1 MQQSTAIVEDSRVLD
16 RAVAVVR
23 GLGTMSSPELIE
35 MLYSISSDI
44 AESFERLAEDVPLL
58 FLRTVV
64 LGTTAPAVG
73 IMVRN
78 VLLSPTS
85 FRSVSS
91 CLERI
96 PPAEVDEGA
105 LRSIESVVDSIV
117 PLMDLLLEVEAGHRI
132 SLRNGALICNGVAV
146 SMIGLSELS
155 SWVRNK
161 LSEESEQRE
170 EEVVG

>member
-64 LGTTAPAVG
+64 LGTTAPAG
-73 IMVRN
+73 PDQPR
-78 VLLSPTS
+78 
-85 FRSVSS
+85 
-91 CLERI
+91 
-96 PPAEVDEGA
+96 
-105 LRSIESVVDSIV
+105 
-117 PLMDLLLEVEAGHRI
+117 GHRPFTDRMR
-132 SLRNGALICNGVAV
+132 LAGD
-146 SMIGLSELS
+146 
-155 SWVRNK
+155 
-161 LSEESEQRE
+161 
-170 EEVVG
+170 